1 MLPADFPRRFFN
13 PLTSKHREDYIH
25 ALLAAELVLEQAK
38 RIALPR
44 TALVSELRRVFQR
57 ENYTLD
63 VSDEEDYDE
72 EPSGDP
78 DQDNLA
84 FTIRLLLRSG
94 WIDVDESG
102 DHATDFIF
110 ITSYGKKLSIFLKD
124 LARTEDQTGHVIN
137 TYNNLRQIRLMPES
151 GFVSIQ
157 NAHESTQRLL
167 TNIEMMYSKIK
178 RFYSAALANT
188 KPEELLEGHLYGY
201 VRDVVDKLIFPIKVD
216 DSVDRFKGPILE
228 ALYLLE
234 SDTGLLDQV
243 IASAVQTKR
252 VQSKEE
258 GLAQT
263 LEMLNYIK
271 YTFDDIESYIQQLDE
286 KNQTYIRITRQK
298 LSYMLSMD
306 TSVKGN
312 IIAILRNA
320 KDRPENDWRRLG
332 DCINLFD
339 VKNVADESFYHPR
352 KRHVRNGGEDLLID
366 DGVSVAQE
374 EVDAVI
380 DTRAAQYTTAKINDY
395 IQQNWGKQKSVSARD
410 ITLEE
415 DDDYLM
421 AIFFAMNST
430 DHRSSYLYEASGNMI
445 GKGNYGIPEFTLK
458 RKGGKQ
464 LDY

>member
-25 ALLAAELVLEQAK
+25 VLLAVESILEQSK
-38 RIALPR
+38 RIASPR

-57 ENYTLD
+57 ENYSLD

-78 DQDNLA
+78 EQDHLA

-102 DHATDFIF
+102 DYATDFIF
-110 ITSYGKKLSIFLKD
+110 VTSYGKKLTSFLKD

-137 TYNNLRQIRLMPES
+137 TYNNLRQIRSMPDS
-151 GFVSIQ
+151 GFVCIQ

-178 RFYSAALANT
+178 RFYAAALAHT

-216 DSVDRFKGPILE
+216 DSVDRFKGPILD
-228 ALYLLE
+228 ALLGVERDTALLE
-234 SDTGLLDQV
+234 QI
-243 IASAVQTKR
+243 IASAVQMKR
-252 VQSKEE
+252 VSSKDE
-258 GLAQT
+258 GWIQT
-263 LEMLNYIK
+263 LKMLNYIK
-271 YTFDDIESYIQQLDE
+271 FTFDDIESYIQQLDE

-306 TSVKGN
+306 TSVKGD

-320 KDRPENDWRRLG
+320 KERPEGEWRKLSG
-332 DCINLFD
+332 CINLFD
-339 VKNVADESFYHPR
+339 VKTVMDESFYHPR
-352 KRHVRNGGEDLLID
+352 KRHVRSGGEELLIEE
-366 DGVSVAQE
+366 GTPISQE
-374 EVDAVI
+374 EIDAVI
-380 DTRAAQYTTAKINDY
+380 DTRSAKYTTAKVNDY
-395 IQQNWGKQKSVSARD
+395 VRQNWGIQESLSAHNVA
-410 ITLEE
+410 LEQ
-415 DDDYLM
+415 DDDYIM
-421 AIFFAMNST
+421 AIFLAMNST
-430 DHRSSYLYEASGNMI
+430 DRRCSYLYEASGNMVD
-445 GKGNYGIPEFTLK
+445 KGDYRVPEFTLK
-458 RKGGKQ
+458 RKGGA
-464 LDY
+464 

>member
-13 PLTSKHREDYIH
+13 PLTSKHRGDYIH
-25 ALLAAELVLEQAK
+25 ILLAIESVLEQAK
-38 RIALPR
+38 RIALSR
-44 TALVSELRRVFQR
+44 TSLLSELRRVFQR

-78 DQDNLA
+78 EQDNLA

-94 WIDVDESG
+94 WIDIDESG
-102 DHATDFIF
+102 DYASDFIF
-110 ITSYGKKLSIFLKD
+110 VTSYGKKLTVFLKD
-124 LARTEDQTGHVIN
+124 LTRTEDQTGHVIN
-137 TYNNLRQIRLMPES
+137 TYNNLRQIYSMPDS
-151 GFVSIQ
+151 GFVCIQ
-157 NAHESTQRLL
+157 NAYESTQRLL

-178 RFYSAALANT
+178 KFYTAALANT
-188 KPEELLEGHLYGY
+188 KPEELLESHLYGY

-228 ALYLLE
+228 TLFQIE

-243 IASAVQTKR
+243 ITSAMQTKR
-252 VQSKEE
+252 VQSKDD
-258 GLAQT
+258 GWTQT
-263 LEMLNYIK
+263 LKMLSYIK

-286 KNQTYIRITRQK
+286 KNQTYVRITRQK

-320 KDRPENDWRRLG
+320 KDRPENDWRML
-332 DCINLFD
+332 DKCINLFD
-339 VKNVADESFYHPR
+339 VKQVMDESFYHPR
-352 KRHVRNGGEDLLID
+352 KRHIRSGGEELLID
-366 DGVSVAQE
+366 DSGSVTQE
-374 EVDAVI
+374 EIDAVI
-380 DTRAAQYTTAKINDY
+380 DTRAAKYTTAKVNDY
-395 IQQNWGKQKSVSARD
+395 IQLNWGMQESISAGD
-410 ITLEE
+410 ITLAQ

-430 DHRSSYLYEASGNMI
+430 DRRSTYLYEASGDMLR
-445 GKGNYGIPEFTLK
+445 KGEYGIPEFTL
-458 RKGGKQ
+458 RQKGGR
-464 LDY
+464 